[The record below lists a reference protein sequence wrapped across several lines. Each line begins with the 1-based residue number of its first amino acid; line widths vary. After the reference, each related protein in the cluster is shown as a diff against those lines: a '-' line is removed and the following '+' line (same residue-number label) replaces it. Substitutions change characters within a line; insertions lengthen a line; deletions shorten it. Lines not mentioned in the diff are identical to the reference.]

1 MISFGCFIYFL
12 DWVYGSCEVG
22 TWTNWMNR
30 DNPAD
35 GLDDE
40 TTFKYINLDGINLC
54 DGNAPTSTE
63 ARVAGTEAD
72 YKTTG
77 QTVSIDPV
85 DGFKCED
92 SNQNGQSCENYE
104 VRFCCP

>member
-1 MISFGCFIYFL
+1 
-12 DWVYGSCEVG
+12 
-22 TWTNWMNR
+22 MNR

-40 TTFKYINLDGINLC
+40 TTFKYINNDGVNLC

-63 ARVAGTEAD
+63 ARVAGTGAD

-92 SNQNGQSCENYE
+92 ANQNGQSCENYE